1 MLDGLSNERH
11 FHTRALALRLLF
23 WPSTNNGR
31 CAYLVKQLEPTAS
44 RWCIIVADDHRT
56 DRAIGLERH
65 SAPVQYCRLGEG
77 ATLLQRALHRAAA
90 IAPSSQVLI
99 SASEEYRGLWEP
111 SVWGIRPEKRFV
123 CEGSKGLQLSVAA
136 AILSAAARST
146 SDIITILPARCHVAH
161 ESILRRALNFALAE
175 LPGIPE
181 GVVTLGMLDPE
192 QAVDEDYLLVG
203 RARAGRA
210 LRVDG
215 FARKPVP
222 WVARRLR
229 QHGALVASGILIG
242 YAGVFAA
249 HISKHWPGVS
259 KKLMQLSVAAT
270 ARGEECRIP
279 PLVNKGDPPALP
291 ESLRWRPSAFRQ
303 RVIGVCHSGWSGL
316 KSPQAVARMVE
327 FLCRSGE
334 AEMVG
339 GLRAHDV
346 DDETERDEAN
356 YVRREAHAGLSH
368 IE

>member
-1 MLDGLSNERH
+1 
-11 FHTRALALRLLF
+11 
-23 WPSTNNGR
+23 
-31 CAYLVKQLEPTAS
+31 LVKQLETTAS
-44 RWCIIVADDHRT
+44 RWCIVVADDHRT
-56 DRAIGLERH
+56 DRAVGLERI

-77 ATLLQRALHRAAA
+77 ATLLQRALHRATA
-90 IAPSSQVLI
+90 IAPNSQVLM
-99 SASEEYRGLWEP
+99 SAFEEYRRLWEP
-111 SVWGIRPEKRFV
+111 SLWCIRPERRFI
-123 CEGSKGLQLSVAA
+123 CAGPQAAQLSVAA
-136 AILSAAARST
+136 AILSVAAHST

-161 ESILRRALNFALAE
+161 ESILRRALNYALGE

-192 QAVDEDYLLVG
+192 MGVDEDYLLVG

-259 KKLMQLSVAAT
+259 KKLTQLIAT
-270 ARGEECRIP
+270 ATLRGEECKIP
-279 PLVNKGDPPALP
+279 SVAIKGDPRALP

-316 KSPQAVARMVE
+316 KSPQAVARMIE
-327 FLCRSGE
+327 FLCSSAE
-334 AEMVG
+334 AEMAG
-339 GLRAHDV
+339 GLSTYNAA
-346 DDETERDEAN
+346 DEAADEMDDTR
-356 YVRREAHAGLSH
+356 YMRREAHAGFSRT
-368 IE
+368 E

>member
-1 MLDGLSNERH
+1 M
-11 FHTRALALRLLF
+11 
-23 WPSTNNGR
+23 
-31 CAYLVKQLEPTAS
+31 KQLEPNAS
-44 RWCIIVADDHRT
+44 RWCIVVADDHRT

-90 IAPSSQVLI
+90 IVPNSQILM
-99 SASEEYRGLWEP
+99 SAFEEYRSLWEP
-111 SVWGIRPEKRFV
+111 SLWCIRPERRFI
-123 CEGSKGLQLSVAA
+123 CEGPRAAQLSVAA
-136 AILSAAARST
+136 AILSVAARST

-161 ESILRRALNFALAE
+161 ESILRRALGYALAE

-192 QAVDEDYLLVG
+192 MAVDEDYLLVG

-249 HISKHWPGVS
+249 HISKHWPGAS
-259 KKLMQLSVAAT
+259 KKLTQLIAAAT
-270 ARGEECRIP
+270 LRGEECQIP
-279 PLVNKGDPPALP
+279 SVVNKGDPPAP
-291 ESLRWRPSAFRQ
+291 PDSLRWRPSTFRQ

-316 KSPQAVARMVE
+316 KSPQAVARMIE
-327 FLCRSGE
+327 FLCSSAE
-334 AEMVG
+334 AEMAG
-339 GLRAHDV
+339 GLRTYNEG
-346 DDETERDEAN
+346 DDAADEVGETR
-356 YVRREAHAGLSH
+356 YVRREAHAGFSH
-368 IE
+368 TE

>member
-1 MLDGLSNERH
+1 MKQHE
-11 FHTRALALRLLF
+11 
-23 WPSTNNGR
+23 PS
-31 CAYLVKQLEPTAS
+31 AS
-44 RWCIIVADDHRT
+44 RWCIVVTDDRRP

-77 ATLLQRALHRAAA
+77 ATLLQRALHRATA

-99 SASEEYRGLWEP
+99 SAFEEYRTLWEP
-111 SVWGIRPEKRFV
+111 SVWGIRPDKRFI
-123 CEGSKGLQLSVAA
+123 CEGPSGLQLSVAA
-136 AILSAAARST
+136 AILSVAARST
-146 SDIITILPARCHVAH
+146 SDIVTILPARCHVAH
-161 ESILRRALNFALAE
+161 ESILRRALNFAVAE
-175 LPGIPE
+175 LPGVPE
-181 GVVTLGMLDPE
+181 GAVTLGMLDPE
-192 QAVDEDYLLVG
+192 EAVDEDYLLVG
-203 RARAGRA
+203 RARTGRA

-259 KKLMQLSVAAT
+259 KKLTQLIALAT
-270 ARGEECRIP
+270 ARGEECKIP
-279 PLVNKGDPPALP
+279 CVANKGDPAALP

-327 FLCRSGE
+327 FLCSS
-334 AEMVG
+334 AEVEMAG
-339 GLRAHDV
+339 GLRRYDAD
-346 DDETERDEAN
+346 DATDEIDETSCL
-356 YVRREAHAGLSH
+356 RRETHASFLRD
-368 IE
+368 

>member
-1 MLDGLSNERH
+1 
-11 FHTRALALRLLF
+11 
-23 WPSTNNGR
+23 
-31 CAYLVKQLEPTAS
+31 LVKQLEPTAS
-44 RWCIIVADDHRT
+44 RWCIVVADDRRP
-56 DRAIGLERH
+56 DRAIGLERQ

-77 ATLLQRALHRAAA
+77 ATLLQRALHRATA

-99 SASEEYRGLWEP
+99 SAFEEYRSLWEP
-111 SVWGIRPEKRFV
+111 SVWCIRPEKRFI
-123 CEGSKGLQLSVAA
+123 CEAPSGLQLSVAA
-136 AILSAAARST
+136 AILSVAARST

-161 ESILRRALNFALAE
+161 EPILRRAVNFALAQ
-175 LPGIPE
+175 LPGVPE
-181 GVVTLGMLDPE
+181 GAVTLGMLDPE
-192 QAVDEDYLLVG
+192 EAVDEDYLLVG
-203 RARAGRA
+203 RARIGRA

-259 KKLMQLSVAAT
+259 RKLAQLIAAAT
-270 ARGEECRIP
+270 ARGEECKIP
-279 PLVNKGDPPALP
+279 CVVNKGDPPALP

-327 FLCRSGE
+327 FLCSSQA
-334 AEMVG
+334 AEMAG
-339 GLRAHDV
+339 GLRTYDADGV
-346 DDETERDEAN
+346 TEEMDETI
-356 YVRREAHAGLSH
+356 YTRREAHAGVART
-368 IE
+368 E

>member
-1 MLDGLSNERH
+1 
-11 FHTRALALRLLF
+11 
-23 WPSTNNGR
+23 
-31 CAYLVKQLEPTAS
+31 VKQPEPTAS
-44 RWCIIVADDHRT
+44 RWCIIVADDHRP

-77 ATLLQRALHRAAA
+77 ATLLQRALHRATA

-99 SASEEYRGLWEP
+99 SAFEEHRDLWEP

-123 CEGSKGLQLSVAA
+123 CDTPKGLQLSVAA
-136 AILSAAARST
+136 AILSVAARST
-146 SDIITILPARCHVAH
+146 SDIITLLPARCHVAH
-161 ESILRRALNFALAE
+161 ESILRRALNFAAAE

-192 QAVDEDYLLVG
+192 EAVDEDYLLVG

-229 QHGALVASGILIG
+229 QHGALVASGVLIG

-259 KKLMQLSVAAT
+259 KTLTHLIAAAT
-270 ARGEECRIP
+270 LRGEECKISS
-279 PLVNKGDPPALP
+279 VMNKGDPPALP

-316 KSPQAVARMVE
+316 KSPRAVARMVE
-327 FLCRSGE
+327 FLCSSGE
-334 AEMVG
+334 AEMAG
-339 GLRAHDV
+339 GMRSHEV
-346 DDETERDEAN
+346 DDDTELQASTM
-356 YVRREAHAGLSH
+356 RREAHTGFSH
-368 IE
+368 MD

>member
-1 MLDGLSNERH
+1 V
-11 FHTRALALRLLF
+11 
-23 WPSTNNGR
+23 
-31 CAYLVKQLEPTAS
+31 VKQLEPIAS
-44 RWCIIVADDHRT
+44 RWCIVVADDHRP
-56 DRAIGLERH
+56 DRAMGLERQ

-77 ATLLQRALHRAAA
+77 ATLLQRALHRATA

-99 SASEEYRGLWEP
+99 TAFEDYRNLWEP
-111 SVWGIRPEKRFV
+111 SAWCIRPEKRFI
-123 CEGSKGLQLSVAA
+123 CEGPRGLQLSVAA
-136 AILSAAARST
+136 AILSVAARST

-161 ESILRRALNFALAE
+161 ESILRRALNYALAE

-181 GVVTLGMLDPE
+181 GAVTLGMLDPE
-192 QAVDEDYLLVG
+192 EAVDEDYLLVD

-242 YAGVFAA
+242 FAGVFAA

-259 KKLMQLSVAAT
+259 KKLTQLIAT
-270 ARGEECRIP
+270 AALRGEECKIP
-279 PLVNKGDPPALP
+279 SVANKGDPPALP

-316 KSPQAVARMVE
+316 KSPQAVARLVE
-327 FLCRSGE
+327 FLCSSAE
-334 AEMVG
+334 AEMAG
-339 GLRAHDV
+339 GLRTYDA
-346 DDETERDEAN
+346 DDATDEIDATS
-356 YVRREAHAGLSH
+356 YLRREAHASMSH
-368 IE
+368 D

>member
-1 MLDGLSNERH
+1 
-11 FHTRALALRLLF
+11 
-23 WPSTNNGR
+23 
-31 CAYLVKQLEPTAS
+31 VKQLEPTPS
-44 RWCIIVADDHRT
+44 RWCIIVADDHRS

-77 ATLLQRALHRAAA
+77 ATLLQRALHRATA

-99 SASEEYRGLWEP
+99 SAVEEHRDLWEP
-111 SVWGIRPEKRFV
+111 SVWCIRPEKRFV
-123 CEGSKGLQLSVAA
+123 CDDPKGLQLSVAA
-136 AILSAAARST
+136 AILSVAARST
-146 SDIITILPARCHVAH
+146 SEIITLLPARCHVAH
-161 ESILRRALNFALAE
+161 ESILRRALDFALAE

-192 QAVDEDYLLVG
+192 EGVDEDYLLVS

-259 KKLMQLSVAAT
+259 KKLAQPIAT
-270 ARGEECRIP
+270 ATLRGEECKIP
-279 PLVNKGDPPALP
+279 SVVNRGDPPALP

-316 KSPQAVARMVE
+316 KSPRAVARMIE

-339 GLRAHDV
+339 GLGAHEV
-346 DDETERDEAN
+346 DDETEMDQATHM
-356 YVRREAHAGLSH
+356 RREAYAGFSH
-368 IE
+368 ME

>member
-1 MLDGLSNERH
+1 
-11 FHTRALALRLLF
+11 LRK
-23 WPSTNNGR
+23 P
-31 CAYLVKQLEPTAS
+31 LEPTAS
-44 RWCIIVADDHRT
+44 RWCIIVADDHRS

-65 SAPVQYCRLGEG
+65 SAPIQYCRLGEG
-77 ATLLQRALHRAAA
+77 ATLLQRALHRATA

-99 SASEEYRGLWEP
+99 SAFDEHRDLWEP
-111 SVWGIRPEKRFV
+111 SVWCVRPDKRFV
-123 CEGSKGLQLSVAA
+123 CNDPKGLQLSVAA

-146 SDIITILPARCHVAH
+146 SDVITILPARCHVAH

-175 LPGIPE
+175 LPGIQE
-181 GVVTLGMLDPE
+181 GAVTLGMLDPE
-192 QAVDEDYLLVG
+192 EAVDEDYLLVG

-229 QHGALVASGILIG
+229 QHGALVASGVLVG

-259 KKLMQLSVAAT
+259 KKLTQLMAT
-270 ARGEECRIP
+270 ATLRGEECKIP
-279 PLVNKGDPPALP
+279 SVMHKGDPLAMP

-316 KSPQAVARMVE
+316 KSPRAVARMVE
-327 FLCRSGE
+327 FLCSAGE
-334 AEMVG
+334 AEMAG
-339 GLRAHDV
+339 GMGAHEV
-346 DDETERDEAN
+346 NDETEMDEAT
-356 YVRREAHAGLSH
+356 
-368 IE
+368 